1 MRNLPL
7 LVCFRFLPLVAGCVF
22 GARLPAGVAFAII
35 LAVGGVMAALGAMV
49 LRTAPLGAITW
60 RNVVASWL
68 LPWCHV
74 AGGGGLVRLVI
85 ASLAVWAALALAGVL
100 GWQHP
105 WLLAAWL
112 LDGIALRYLAGPS
125 WQRGSDRLHR
135 RMGARITL
143 VILGLAGAGLV
154 AMLLGQPLL
163 GAAIAGGP
171 PAAIGIVYGLFV
183 GMFVVLKPRHQ

>member
-7 LVCFRFLPLVAGCVF
+7 LVCFRFLPLVAGCVL
-22 GARLPAGVAFAII
+22 GARLPAGLAFAII
-35 LAVGGVMAALGAMV
+35 LAAGLTMAALGALL

-74 AGGGGLVRLVI
+74 AGGGGLPRLVI
-85 ASLAVWAALALAGVL
+85 ASLAVWSGLALAGVL
-100 GWQHP
+100 GWSHP

-112 LDGIALRYLAGPS
+112 LDGVALRYLAAPS
-125 WQRGSDRLHR
+125 WQRSSDRVHR
-135 RMGARITL
+135 RMGARITV

-154 AMLLGQPLL
+154 AMLLGRPML

-171 PAAIGIVYGLFV
+171 LAALGIVYGLFV
-183 GMFVVLKPRHQ
+183 GLFLVLKPRFQ